1 MGNLEVIGKWIVIS
15 GLVIVVG
22 GGLLWLAGRLGLNQF
37 PGTLRINL
45 PGGQCIV
52 PILASI
58 VLSILLTLILNLI
71 VRLLK

>member
-1 MGNLEVIGKWIVIS
+1 MGNFELFGKWLVIIGLVIVIS
-15 GLVIVVG
+15 GGLV
-22 GGLLWLAGRLGLNQF
+22 WLAGRLGFNQF

-45 PGGQCIV
+45 PGGQCVI

-71 VRLLK
+71 LRLLK